1 MHDERVGVRC
11 TDELQKPGG
20 LDAVLQSGYGST
32 TGKGPGG
39 QLIAFYRSY
48 TWGHISM

>member
-1 MHDERVGVRC
+1 MRC

-20 LDAVLQSGYGST
+20 LDAVLQSGYSST

-39 QLIAFYRSY
+39 QLICILPKLHMGAYK
-48 TWGHISM
+48 HVALAVA